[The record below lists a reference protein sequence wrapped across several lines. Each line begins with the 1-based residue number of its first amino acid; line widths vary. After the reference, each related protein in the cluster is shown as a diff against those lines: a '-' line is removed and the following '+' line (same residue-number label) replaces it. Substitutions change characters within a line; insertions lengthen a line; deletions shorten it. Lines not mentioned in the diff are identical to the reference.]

1 MKTTKINIV
10 LCLGV
15 LAITG
20 ILVVQLFL
28 MKEAFSNEEQKFNQ
42 KVNVAL
48 LEVVKQLYG
57 GEVEKIPQQSL
68 INKISDDYYL
78 INVNRAFEMQVL
90 EFYLVNEFKK
100 INITTDFEYAI
111 YQCETEKMLYGNYI
125 SYSNKPLKAGKS
137 YFPKYNNLV
146 YYFAVRFPDKSA
158 YFFSNLKLWILLS
171 VILFLI
177 LIIYVYS
184 IFIIL
189 RQKKYADLQ
198 RDFINNM
205 THEFK
210 TPLSSILIASN
221 YLIKQPQIETD
232 EKLEKYTGIIID
244 QSNKLNNHIERI
256 LGLAKADAMPVLLD
270 KTAMD
275 ALMIINNTIE
285 NIKLKYP
292 ALQIDI
298 ATDSNPFFIKA
309 DVFHFANVVYNLIDN
324 SIKYSNQN
332 PKIHIR
338 LCCNNTISTIQFID
352 NGLGIAPKNQQYV
365 FDKFYREKN
374 SKSNETNGFGL
385 GLYYVKKI
393 CLLHHWKIKL
403 ESKINI
409 GTTISII
416 IKNETV

>member
-1 MKTTKINIV
+1 MKATKINIV

-15 LAITG
+15 AAISG

-28 MKEAFSNEEQKFNQ
+28 MREAFSNEEQKFNQ

-57 GEVEKIPQQSL
+57 GETEKIPQQSL

-100 INITTDFEYAI
+100 MNITTDFEYAI

-125 SYSNKPLKAGKS
+125 SYNSSPAKAGKS

-146 YYFAVRFPDKSA
+146 YYFAVRFPNKSG

-171 VILFLI
+171 AILFLI

-184 IFIIL
+184 IFVIL

-221 YLIKQPQIETD
+221 FLVKQSKIDTD
-232 EKLEKYTGIIID
+232 EKLRKYAAVIVTQG
-244 QSNKLNNHIERI
+244 NKLNHHIERI
-256 LGLAKADAMPVLLD
+256 LGLAKADAAAVLLD
-270 KTAMD
+270 LRDTD
-275 ALMIINNTIE
+275 ALRIIYDVIE
-285 NIKLKYP
+285 NIKLKHP
-292 ALQIDI
+292 ELNI
-298 ATDSNPFFIKA
+298 AVACVTEPFLIKA
-309 DVFHFANVVYNLIDN
+309 DEFHFANILYNLIDN
-324 SIKYSNQN
+324 SIKYSNDNLNILITLSAHNNHKSIQ
-332 PKIHIR
+332 IR
-338 LCCNNTISTIQFID
+338 D
-352 NGLGIAPKNQQYV
+352 NGLGIATKNQPYV
-365 FDKFYREKN
+365 FDKFFREKN
-374 SKSNETNGFGL
+374 IKTNETNGFGL
-385 GLYYVKKI
+385 GLYYVKTI
-393 CLLHHWKIKL
+393 CQQHQWKIKL
-403 ESKINI
+403 QSKLND
-409 GTTISII
+409 GTAITI
-416 IKNETV
+416 TL